1 MHLPPVS
8 PKQLAGSLTMDEQ
21 PPASTKTSEG
31 DITMSR
37 QPNAVVLRAAAD
49 EALDGAPPSLGDWA
63 DVLWRP
69 HAIFGALMLAA
80 ACALS
85 WLALRCAE
93 GGGPSVGAAACVLG
107 SRPWAVAGSPL
118 LAACLSGAL
127 HGARLCRMARA
138 RCAAGSA
145 GLREQ
150 RALAGASLLLHGGGA
165 ASVVLAAAQ
174 LEGQLVGWCELA
186 MDSGVAKR
194 VADDG
199 GWAAP
204 AVLGALLGALLLLLR
219 RRRRRAAGASLLLLL
234 AAQLALA
241 ACKCSAS
248 YAGLFSWRVAV
259 LPAALASVCALVH
272 GFAHAAPC
280 CCCCAAAPP
289 AAEPAPAASEN
300 NQNKKNKN
308 KKNKKNKKRSC
319 CARRFDA
326 AARFATAADPEAGR
340 LYAHPLPQLARK
352 ALALRAAATAVGG
365 ILGLVAAWGA
375 CCRLDGRWEEGW
387 SSSLALGAWARVP
400 DLGTANALALGP
412 PALAALLACGVLL
425 LQRRWAAQA
434 ADALHALHG
443 GGGGGSRS
451 DADIL
456 AMAAAA
462 GGYLSTSTGVRA
474 MDDAADPGAGLP
486 SAVER
491 QAWVPDET
499 VTACQLC
506 FSQFTFVHRRHHC
519 RHCGKCVCDPCSRQR
534 LILRGC
540 AHPERVCRGCAIEL
554 RPLGLEDTA
563 AAAAS
568 AAAAAVHSRP
578 GGVVAFSHQ
587 AQDRGAAAMSGFSGV
602 V

>member
-1 MHLPPVS
+1 
-8 PKQLAGSLTMDEQ
+8 MDEE
-21 PPASTKTSEG
+21 PPASTKTSDS

-37 QPNAVVLRAAAD
+37 QPNAVVLRVGKKGPLPRLPPAGTTAD
-49 EALDGAPPSLGDWA
+49 EALDGQPPSLGDWA

-80 ACALS
+80 ACALA

-93 GGGPSVGAAACVLG
+93 GHGGGGGPSVNDACVLG
-107 SRPWAVAGSPL
+107 SSRPWAVAGAPL

-127 HGARLCRMARA
+127 HGARSYRMARA

-145 GLREQ
+145 RLREQ
-150 RALAGASLLLHGGGA
+150 RALASAALLLHGGGA

-174 LEGQLVGWCELA
+174 LEGKLAGWCELA
-186 MDSGVAKR
+186 MGSGTAKR
-194 VADDG
+194 FADDG
-199 GWAAP
+199 GWSAP
-204 AVLGALLGALLLLLR
+204 AVLGALLGALLLLR
-219 RRRRRAAGASLLLLL
+219 RRQRRRAASALLLLLL
-234 AAQLALA
+234 AVQLALV

-248 YAGLFSWRVAV
+248 YAGQFSWRVAV
-259 LPAALASVCALVH
+259 LPAALASVCALGH
-272 GFAHAAPC
+272 GIAHAAPC
-280 CCCCAAAPP
+280 CCCCAAPP

-300 NQNKKNKN
+300 KKN
-308 KKNKKNKKRSC
+308 KKNKKKKKKKKKKKRSC

-326 AARFATAADPEAGR
+326 AARFATAADPEVGR
-340 LYAHPLPQLARK
+340 PYAHPLPHLARK

-365 ILGLVAAWGA
+365 VLGLVAAWGA

-400 DLGTANALALGP
+400 NLGTANALALGP
-412 PALAALLACGVLL
+412 PALAALLACWVLL

-434 ADALHALHG
+434 ADALRDMHG
-443 GGGGGSRS
+443 DGSGRS

-474 MDDAADPGAGLP
+474 VDDTADPGAGLP

-491 QAWVPDET
+491 RAWVPDET

-554 RPLGLEDTA
+554 RPFGLEDAA

-568 AAAAAVHSRP
+568 AAAVPSRP

-587 AQDRGAAAMSGFSGV
+587 AQDRGAAMSGYSGV